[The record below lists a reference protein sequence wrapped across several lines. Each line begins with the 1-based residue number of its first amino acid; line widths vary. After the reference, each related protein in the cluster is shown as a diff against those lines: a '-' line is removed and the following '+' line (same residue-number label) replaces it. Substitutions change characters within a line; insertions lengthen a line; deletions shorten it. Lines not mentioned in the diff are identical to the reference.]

1 MWSDALL
8 ERGLVPDALVRRE
21 IRRFVARW
29 LAEVRSVDPAE
40 ALAREER
47 IVAAMRERPVA
58 AATGGEAR
66 RPDEGPLGLSDLVLG
81 ARRLSSCALFA
92 DGAATLDAAEEAM
105 LALACERARLADGQ
119 NVLDLGCGSG
129 ALALYV
135 AERFPQA
142 RVVAVTASEPEREAV
157 EEGAGMRNLANV
169 KVVSCDLGSFDPA
182 TGPAFDRVVSAEAF
196 ERVANWPELLG
207 RIASWLKPDGRL
219 FLQVASHRELS
230 FPGVARGGAERV
242 ARIPFAGGLVPSDH
256 LVLRFP
262 EHLWVEERWR
272 VSGTHYA
279 RTAEAWLAN
288 LDRSRRAARVLLGK
302 AHGPAGA
309 RRLLLERRLS
319 LLSRAEL
326 FAFRGGSEWMVSQY
340 LLRRRYA

>member
-8 ERGLVPDALVRRE
+8 ERGLVPDALIRRE
-21 IRRFVARW
+21 IRRVVARW
-29 LAEVRSVDPAE
+29 LAEERAVDAGE

-47 IVAAMRERPVA
+47 LVAAMRERPVA
-58 AATGGEAR
+58 AAGGEEDA
-66 RPDEGPLGLSDLVLG
+66 RPDEGPPGLPDLVLG

-105 LALACERARLADGQ
+105 LALACERARLVDGQ
-119 NVLDLGCGSG
+119 NVLDLGCGRG

-135 AERFPQA
+135 AERFPQS
-142 RVVAVTASEPEREAV
+142 RVVAVAASGPEREAV
-157 EEGAGMRNLANV
+157 EESAATRNLSNV

-182 TGPAFDRVVSAEAF
+182 TGPAFDRVVSAETF
-196 ERVANWPELLG
+196 GRVANWPELLG

-230 FPGVARGGAERV
+230 SPGVARGEADGL
-242 ARIPFAGGLVPSDH
+242 ARNPCAGGLVPSDH

-288 LDRSRRAARVLLGK
+288 LDRNRRAARALLAK
-302 AHGPAGA
+302 AGGPAAA
-309 RRLLLERRLS
+309 RRGLLERRLS

-326 FAFRGGSEWMVSQY
+326 FGARGGSEWMVSQY
-340 LLRRRYA
+340 RLRRRYV

>member
-8 ERGLVPDALVRRE
+8 ERRLVPDALIRRE
-21 IRRFVARW
+21 IRRVVARW
-29 LAEVRSVDPAE
+29 LAEERSVGAEE

-47 IVAAMRERPVA
+47 LVAAMKESPVA
-58 AATGGEAR
+58 PAAAGTDALLDEAL
-66 RPDEGPLGLSDLVLG
+66 PGLSDLVLG

-92 DGAATLDAAEEAM
+92 DGAATLDAAEDAM
-105 LALACERARLADGQ
+105 LALACERARLVDGQ
-119 NVLDLGCGSG
+119 NVLDLGCGRG

-135 AERFPQA
+135 AERFPQS
-142 RVVAVTASEPEREAV
+142 RVVAVAASGPEREAV
-157 EEGAGMRNLANV
+157 EESAAARNLANV
-169 KVVSCDLGSFDPA
+169 KAVSCDLGSFDPA

-196 ERVANWPELLG
+196 GRVANWPELLG

-219 FLQVASHRELS
+219 FLQVASHRERS
-230 FPGVARGGAERV
+230 FPGIAGGGAGGA

-256 LVLRFP
+256 LALRFP

-272 VSGTHYA
+272 VSGTHYS

-288 LDRSRRAARVLLGK
+288 LDRNRRAARALLAK
-302 AHGPAGA
+302 AGGPAFA

-326 FAFRGGSEWMVSQY
+326 FAVRGGSEWMVSQY
-340 LLRRRYA
+340 RLRRRYV